1 MTMGVFRGVF
11 ALLSSTLSVLFLV
24 GAVSTNG
31 AAYPSQTPQPLHR
44 LISGSR
50 ASSMQNT
57 SFSTPPGY
65 WEVAS
70 DGGIFTF
77 GDAGFYGSMGGHP
90 LNAPVVGMAS
100 TPDGRGYWEVAS
112 DGGIF
117 TFGDAGFYGSAGGM
131 PISGRVVGM
140 ASTPDGK
147 GYWLVTNTGDV
158 FAFGDAV
165 FGGSMGTHILNKPV
179 VSIVSTPDGRGYWL
193 IASDGGIFT
202 FGDAGFYGSMGGHPL
217 NQPVVGGFETG
228 SGYGYY
234 EVASDGGIFTFGD
247 AGFYGSMG
255 GHRLNQPVVGG
266 SQVGAVP
273 YSQLPGPGLSSN
285 RTVAAFY
292 YPWWGTPPTV
302 VTWEHWNQNN
312 HNPAVGDI
320 ASNFYPLGGPYSQ
333 AIQATVDSQ
342 MALMNQ
348 AGINELISS
357 WWGQGSIEDQRLS
370 LVVPSARAH
379 GIDVAILIDGYAG
392 RTISSITSDIA
403 YLRAKW
409 GITDFFFWDPTEYSA
424 SAWQSLT
431 STLSGVRLF
440 ATGDPGQ
447 MMTGQFE
454 QWARSAGFQ
463 GIFTYDVYD
472 EQPSDFAPTCYE
484 AHLYGL
490 MCSPSVGPGFIDQ
503 RANNDTRYRS
513 RQNGANYDAMWQGA
527 LASNA
532 DFITIT
538 SFNEWHEGTQIEPAQ
553 AMCIPT
559 YCYHDYNGAYGLT
572 GTAASYAYINRTA
585 FWSKMYMNGI

>member
-1 MTMGVFRGVF
+1 MNLRQTRIAIGIAAVLVLLLGQGLGQGELSGKSSGTSSLGAKVVTRSSTT
-11 ALLSSTLSVLFLV
+11 ATRLSSFSL
-24 GAVSTNG
+24 
-31 AAYPSQTPQPLHR
+31 PQ
-44 LISGSR
+44 
-50 ASSMQNT
+50 
-57 SFSTPPGY
+57 GY

-77 GDAGFYGSMGGHP
+77 GDAGFYGSMGGKH
-90 LNAPVVGMAS
+90 LNQPIVGMAS
-100 TPDGRGYWEVAS
+100 TPDGKGYWEVAS

-131 PISGRVVGM
+131 PISGKVVAM

-147 GYWLVTNTGDV
+147 GYWEVTNTGDV

-165 FGGSMGTHILNKPV
+165 FGGSMGTHLLNKPV

-193 IASDGGIFT
+193 IASDGGVFT

-217 NQPVVGGFETG
+217 NQPVVGG
-228 SGYGYY
+228 S
-234 EVASDGGIFTFGD
+234 
-247 AGFYGSMG
+247 
-255 GHRLNQPVVGG
+255 L
-266 SQVGAVP
+266 VGAVP
-273 YSQLPGPGLSSN
+273 YSQLPGPGLASN
-285 RTVAAFY
+285 RTVATFY
-292 YPWWGTPPTV
+292 YPWWGTPPSV

-333 AIQATVDSQ
+333 AIQSTVDGQ

-379 GIDVAILIDGYAG
+379 GINVAILIDGYAG
-392 RTISSITSDIA
+392 RTIASIGSDIA
-403 YLRAKW
+403 YLRSKW
-409 GITDFFFWDPTEYSA
+409 GVTDFFFWNPTEYSA
-424 SAWQSLT
+424 SAWHSLT

-440 ATGDPGQ
+440 ATGNPGQ

-454 QWARSAGFQ
+454 QWAVASGFQ

-472 EQPSDFAPTCYE
+472 EQPSDFGPTCYQ

-490 MCSPSVGPGFIDQ
+490 LCSPSVGPGFIDQ
-503 RANNDTRYRS
+503 RANNDNRYRS
-513 RQNGANYDAMWQGA
+513 RQNGANYDAMWRGA
-527 LASNA
+527 MASNP

-553 AMCIPT
+553 AMCIPS
-559 YCYHDYNGAYGLT
+559 YCYHNYNGAYGLT
-572 GTAASYAYINRTA
+572 GSAASYAYINRTA
-585 FWSKMYMNGI
+585 FWSKMYMNGL